1 MPPRRATSQERPQSS
16 LPSRKSEWDQI
27 SIPAKSWNQII
38 ARVDKLWQPQ
48 FAPHHS
54 IMGQN
59 GAGKSHLI
67 VHGLLPLVTDDKVL
81 IIDNKGDDPVLNAAG
96 AKSVRHL
103 PRNIR
108 RATMDDGKPKSAW
121 YQLKVYDDTP
131 RAQDQVGNA
140 LRQVYAEGNWI
151 VVLDETRAI
160 SDPRSPGLGL
170 QPELDRLWLR
180 GRSRHISVIAAT
192 QAPRWVPSSFYD
204 QCQFVW
210 CSRIRDER
218 AHQRIMEIGSMTR
231 AHIPHIARIRKR
243 TWLYMD
249 DEEEETWL
257 GMTSPPAGPRRR
269 SRDQAG
275 R

>member
-1 MPPRRATSQERPQSS
+1 MPPRQATRQPRMVSSPQSA
-16 LPSRKSEWDQI
+16 KDTDV
-27 SIPAKSWNQII
+27 SIPTRSWKAVLQ
-38 ARVDKLWQPQ
+38 RVDQYWKPE

-54 IMGQN
+54 VLGQN
-59 GAGKSHLI
+59 GAGKSYLI
-67 VHGLLPLVTDDKVL
+67 VNGLLPLCVDDKVC
-81 IIDNKGDDPVLNAAG
+81 IIDNKGDDPVLKASG
-96 AKSVRHL
+96 AKPVHVL
-103 PRNIR
+103 PGELKRV
-108 RATMDDGKPKSAW
+108 AFDDSQPKSAW
-121 YQLKVYDDTP
+121 YRLVVSDDYG

-140 LRQVYAEGNWI
+140 LQKIYKEGEWI

-180 GRSRHISVIAAT
+180 GRSRHISVIAST

-231 AHIPHIARIRKR
+231 AHIPAISRIRKR
-243 TWLYMD
+243 RWLYMD
-249 DEEEETWL
+249 DEEEDTWMAETGL
-257 GMTSPPAGPRRR
+257 
-269 SRDQAG
+269 
-275 R
+275 

>member
-1 MPPRRATSQERPQSS
+1 MPPRQPTRRPRMESSSQSVKDADS
-16 LPSRKSEWDQI
+16 V
-27 SIPAKSWNQII
+27 SIPTRSWASVIR
-38 ARVDKLWQPQ
+38 RVDVLWKPQ

-54 IMGQN
+54 ILGQN
-59 GAGKSHLI
+59 GSGKTHLV
-67 VHGLLPLVTDDKVL
+67 VHGLLPLCLDDKVC
-81 IIDNKGDDPVLNAAG
+81 IIDSKGDDQVLRASG
-96 AKSVRHL
+96 ARTVRAL
-103 PRNIR
+103 PGELKRVSF
-108 RATMDDGKPKSAW
+108 DDSKPKSGW
-121 YQLKVYDDTP
+121 FRLVVSEDYGH
-131 RAQDQVGNA
+131 AQDQVGRA
-140 LRQVYAEGNWI
+140 LQQIYKEGNWI

-180 GRSRHISVIAAT
+180 GRSRNISVIAST

-243 TWLYMD
+243 RWLYMD
-249 DEEEETWL
+249 DEEEDTWIAETGL
-257 GMTSPPAGPRRR
+257 
-269 SRDQAG
+269 
-275 R
+275 